1 MDRGNVPP
9 LRSLPRVFLDG
20 LDPSAAEFDLPKSE
34 LKKLRDVLRLKA
46 GAEIAVLPGDGTLWR
61 CSLGETTATRHSVE
75 ILVSESRLRVT
86 LAQAMPRAEKLE
98 EVIRMGTEIG
108 VSSFLIFD
116 SDRTQVHWDERK
128 KVDRLVRL
136 QTIARESA
144 EQSFRAVLPT
154 VAFVAGLN
162 SVLGDQSIV
171 LSEVERVEDT
181 LSARL
186 DTIKGDEVTLV
197 IGPEGGW
204 SPREVEMIGTK
215 AATLGPRVLRV
226 DTAAAAACSLALL
239 R

>member
-20 LDPSAAEFDLPKSE
+20 LEPSVLEFELPKSE

-61 CSLGETTATRHSVE
+61 CTLGDTSASRHSVE
-75 ILVSESRLRVT
+75 TLTSESRLRVT

-108 VSSFLIFD
+108 VASFLIFD

-128 KVDRLVRL
+128 KADRLVRL
-136 QTIARESA
+136 QTIVRESA

-154 VAFVAGLN
+154 VAFVAGLS
-162 SVLGDQSIV
+162 SVLSDHSIV

-181 LSARL
+181 LSDRL
-186 DTIKGDEVTLV
+186 DALKGDEVTLV

-204 SPREVEMIGTK
+204 SPREVEMIGSN

-226 DTAAAAACSLALL
+226 DTAAAAACALALL
-239 R
+239 T